1 VVWFVREEGRN
12 VVARRSAVQESP
24 VVMQGQAAVGRIAD
38 HDGGE
43 RIAID
48 VAVVGQHAGGDHSQ
62 GRVFRGGVAVIGHNR
77 AGSTRRIVDRCHG
90 DVDGGGSAVGLTVVG
105 FVSEAVWTV
114 VVQWRDAGETH
125 VIVRGQS
132 AVALIADHD
141 GGERITIDPYTTLFR
156 AGGDHSQGRVFRGG
170 VAVIGHNRAGGAG
183 RIVDR
188 RHGDVDG
195 GGSAVGLT

>member
-77 AGSTRRIVDRCHG
+77 AGSTRRIRSEERRVG
-90 DVDGGGSAVGLTVVG
+90 KEGGSAGGLTVDG
-105 FVSEAVWTV
+105 YGSEGVRTDV
-114 VVQWRDAGETH
+114 VKVRDVGET
-125 VIVRGQS
+125 
-132 AVALIADHD
+132 
-141 GGERITIDPYTTLFR
+141 P
-156 AGGDHSQGRVFRGG
+156 G
-170 VAVIGHNRAGGAG
+170 VGK
-183 RIVDR
+183 
-188 RHGDVDG
+188 
-195 GGSAVGLT
+195 